1 MANIFDPQAFVLG
14 GSILEWYPL
23 LEETLLSSFRS
34 SAMNELRDVPILQS
48 PLEGRGGVI
57 GAALYALDELRKQR
71 S

>member
-1 MANIFDPQAFVLG
+1 M
-14 GSILEWYPL
+14 EWYPL